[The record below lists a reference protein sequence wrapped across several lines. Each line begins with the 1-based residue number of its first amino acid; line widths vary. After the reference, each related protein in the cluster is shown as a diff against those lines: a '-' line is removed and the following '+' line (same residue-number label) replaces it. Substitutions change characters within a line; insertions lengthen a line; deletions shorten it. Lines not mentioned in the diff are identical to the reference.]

1 MVDTWQPNSGN
12 DTLSTE
18 TLMSLA
24 NIIHSEDSAK
34 NDINAISE
42 SDIQLIAN
50 LINTPEDVWLKAIEP
65 LKNDQILNLCR
76 VFTLGEMAFSNWSFA
91 GKNPT
96 IYFLRY
102 LKAQK
107 VVVEKD
113 FIRWLKKNTDNRYI
127 PFGPAL

>member
-1 MVDTWQPNSGN
+1 MVDTWQPNTGN
-12 DTLSTE
+12 DTLSTD
-18 TLMSLA
+18 TLVSLA
-24 NIIHSEDSAK
+24 AVIQGEDSAK
-34 NDINAISE
+34 NDIKAISE

-50 LINTPEDVWLKAIEP
+50 LINTPEDAWLKVIKP
-65 LKNDQILNLCR
+65 LDTEQILNLCR
-76 VFTLGEMAFSNWSFA
+76 VFTLGEMAFSNWAFA

-107 VVVEKD
+107 IVVEKD
-113 FIRWLKKNTDNRYI
+113 FIRWLKSNTNNRYI